1 MDIEFKHN
9 ISYKK
14 NRPLFKNG
22 YNKNGKIKMRCKKNY
37 IKIDKKIIKIEF
49 RYGNFILTF

>member
-1 MDIEFKHN
+1 MDIDFKQN

-37 IKIDKKIIKIEF
+37 IKIDKNYKN
-49 RYGNFILTF
+49 RV